1 MLTRRV
7 LFLGTAAIIG
17 VVLFRTRPPPEI
29 FPGSY
34 YLHRFSTAYGWGDN
48 LISLANS
55 FRFSQELNR
64 TFLLDFHSAGR
75 EDAWFT
81 SFFVPRDLD
90 WSTTNIS
97 CERLAR
103 G

>member
-1 MLTRRV
+1 MT
-7 LFLGTAAIIG
+7 LFLGVA
-17 VVLFRTRPPPEI
+17 VVICIVLLRTRPAPAVL
-29 FPGSY
+29 GYY

-48 LISLANS
+48 LRSLVNS

-64 TFLLDFHSAGR
+64 TFLLDFHSPGR
-75 EDAWFT
+75 EDAWFA
-81 SFFVPRDLD
+81 SFFVPRDMD

-97 CERLAR
+97 CERLAN